1 VRRGKVVSQMVG
13 SSVMTTSPPVL
24 EERIKSRPRRR
35 GVPWERVRRVWD
47 SASVGRENIAGLDGR
62 RDCGREHGSYGVK
75 GG

>member
-1 VRRGKVVSQMVG
+1 
-13 SSVMTTSPPVL
+13 VL

-62 RDCGREHGSYGVK
+62 DCGEEWFLWGQ
-75 GG
+75 GGLGPIRV